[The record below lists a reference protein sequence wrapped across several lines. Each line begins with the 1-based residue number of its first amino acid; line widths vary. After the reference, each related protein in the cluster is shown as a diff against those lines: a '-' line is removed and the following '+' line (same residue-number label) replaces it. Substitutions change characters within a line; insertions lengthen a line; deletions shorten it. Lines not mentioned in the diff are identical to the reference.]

1 MDTALSG
8 ISVQNQ
14 LLVNNLYKHN
24 LTSKTSIPQADDK
37 VSIGM
42 LTPEKTQALLNR
54 EIADKLEKY
63 FQDEGIEL
71 KGLKTDD
78 FTPEKVSE
86 RILGFVSGRIL
97 SEDDSNKQNELMTK
111 AREGIERGF
120 AEARDILESLSV
132 LNGRVKEDVDSTY
145 DLIQQGLDRLD
156 KEVNG
161 ILIEDTIAK
170 EQDEEDPSRIQ
181 QASMQSS
188 FSRDESTKIE
198 ITTNDGDKILIDL
211 FRQPSAQSAQR
222 FMQNEDGSVFS
233 QSRSISASTGISYQ
247 VQGELDE
254 DEQKAIDDLL
264 KDIAK
269 VSDHFFSGNVQ
280 QAFKKAM
287 EMDFDSEELT
297 RFSLDLNY
305 QETRSTAI
313 STYSAYQNQPQEKLP
328 AEQAGFKEMSDFIKQ
343 MDHLFQN
350 PFTINN
356 FADSEQGIAGLLKG
370 MNQLLHS
377 DEMKKLEKE
386 SSTLLDSLLAQLK
399 ERHSNEAEASLTGIE
414 IQS

>member
-1 MDTALSG
+1 
-8 ISVQNQ
+8 
-14 LLVNNLYKHN
+14 
-24 LTSKTSIPQADDK
+24 
-37 VSIGM
+37 
-42 LTPEKTQALLNR
+42 
-54 EIADKLEKY
+54 
-63 FQDEGIEL
+63 
-71 KGLKTDD
+71 
-78 FTPEKVSE
+78 
-86 RILGFVSGRIL
+86 
-97 SEDDSNKQNELMTK
+97 
-111 AREGIERGF
+111 
-120 AEARDILESLSV
+120 
-132 LNGRVKEDVDSTY
+132 
-145 DLIQQGLDRLD
+145 
-156 KEVNG
+156 
-161 ILIEDTIAK
+161 
-170 EQDEEDPSRIQ
+170 
-181 QASMQSS
+181 
-188 FSRDESTKIE
+188 
-198 ITTNDGDKILIDL
+198 
-211 FRQPSAQSAQR
+211 
-222 FMQNEDGSVFS
+222 
-233 QSRSISASTGISYQ
+233 
-247 VQGELDE
+247 
-254 DEQKAIDDLL
+254 
-264 KDIAK
+264 
-269 VSDHFFSGNVQ
+269 
-280 QAFKKAM
+280 M

>member
-211 FRQPSAQSAQR
+211 FRQQSAQSAQR